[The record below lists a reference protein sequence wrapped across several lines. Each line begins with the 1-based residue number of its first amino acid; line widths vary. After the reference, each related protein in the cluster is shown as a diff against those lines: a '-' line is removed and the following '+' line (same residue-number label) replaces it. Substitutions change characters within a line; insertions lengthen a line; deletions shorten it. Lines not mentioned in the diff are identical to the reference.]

1 MDRSKWEYKKLGE
14 VATFERGLTYS
25 KNDESDSSTKG
36 VLRSNNIDLDSHQLV
51 FDEIKYLNESFEIP
65 KSKKLVKDSIFICMS
80 NGSKAHLGKVAYV
93 DKDYDYAFGG
103 FMGMI
108 RPHNIYPKYLFY
120 YFLSKEYRDG
130 LEQIGKGANINN
142 LRFAQLANF
151 IIPDPSKDDQQRIV
165 AELDCLNEMIALK
178 REQLKEFDKLAQSIF
193 YDMFG
198 DPVNNEK
205 GWARKKLEEL
215 YKVTSSKRILQ
226 SEWQDKGVPFYKVA
240 DIVKL
245 IEGDDVVPNTFIM
258 ESTYNELKGQNVVP
272 LTNDVLITS
281 RGTLGLCYI
290 VSEKDRFYFQDGM
303 ITWLSQKSNSI
314 LPVYLKSVFE
324 TDSFLYS
331 LLHNAN
337 MSTVA
342 YLSIGQLSKV
352 EVPLPPLAL
361 QQEFAEK
368 IQAIEAQKELVKKSI
383 AETQQLLDSRM
394 DYYFN

>member
-103 FMGMI
+103 FMGVI
-108 RPHNIYPKYLFY
+108 KPHNIYPKYLFY

-178 REQLKEFDKLAQSIF
+178 QKQLKEFDKLAQSIF

-198 DPVNNEK
+198 DPMDNVHEWGISILEDVVSDSCSISYGIVQPGEDVENGVPVVRPVDLVNQVVYKDGLKIVDKAISDSYKRTILK
-205 GWARKKLEEL
+205 GDELLFCVRGTTGIISFASEEL
-215 YKVTSSKRILQ
+215 EGCNVTRGITPLEFGDRIDKYYAYYLLKTPYLQ
-226 SEWQDKGVPFYKVA
+226 S
-240 DIVKL
+240 L
-245 IEGDDVVPNTFIM
+245 IAEKTNGIALKQINMRDVR
-258 ESTYNELKGQNVVP
+258 L
-272 LTNDVLITS
+272 
-281 RGTLGLCYI
+281 
-290 VSEKDRFYFQDGM
+290 
-303 ITWLSQKSNSI
+303 
-314 LPVYLKSVFE
+314 LPV
-324 TDSFLYS
+324 
-331 LLHNAN
+331 
-337 MSTVA
+337 MC
-342 YLSIGQLSKV
+342 
-352 EVPLPPLAL
+352 PPFAL
-361 QQEFAEK
+361 QQQFAEK
-368 IQAIEAQKELVKKSI
+368 IQAIEAQKELVKQSI

>member
-1 MDRSKWEYKKLGE
+1 M
-14 VATFERGLTYS
+14 ATFERGLTYS

-151 IIPDPSKDDQQRIV
+151 IILDPSKDDQQRIV

-178 REQLKEFDKLAQSIF
+178 QEQLKEFDKLAQSIF
-193 YDMFG
+193 YNMFG
-198 DPVNNEK
+198 KQDFPQYPLKDVLSKMGSGATPSGGNQSYKTEGISLIRSLNVHNNEFIYTDLAFIDDK
-205 GWARKKLEEL
+205 QARKLDNVIVEE
-215 YKVTSSKRILQ
+215 
-226 SEWQDKGVPFYKVA
+226 
-240 DIVKL
+240 
-245 IEGDDVVPNTFIM
+245 
-258 ESTYNELKGQNVVP
+258 
-272 LTNDVLITS
+272 NDVLLNITGAS
-281 RGTLGLCYI
+281 VARCCI
-290 VSEKDRFYFQDGM
+290 VP
-303 ITWLSQKSNSI
+303 SNVLPARVNQHVSI
-314 LPVYLKSVFE
+314 LRPNRKMVDSTYLCQ
-324 TDSFLYS
+324 
-331 LLHNAN
+331 LLI
-337 MSTVA
+337 SKEEQTKLFV
-342 YLSIGQLSKV
+342 LSKSKAATR
-352 EVPLPPLAL
+352 EALPKNILEKFLIKLPPLAL
-361 QQEFAEK
+361 QQQFAEK